1 MKTLFND
8 LLASLCTIN
17 CLMAFRACLFLQLC
31 NDVVTCAAK
40 DTIYATISHR
50 LSMQRIVSS
59 LSASFVPDADQ

>member
-17 CLMAFRACLFLQLC
+17 CLMALRACLFLQLC
-31 NDVVTCAAK
+31 NDVVTCAK
-40 DTIYATISHR
+40 DTVYARISHR

-59 LSASFVPDADQ
+59 LSASFMPDADQ